1 MTGDDWASYHLAFL
15 HIFRPIKIE
24 RTTASLSYPQ
34 MNFQELVEEIK
45 KLQDFDSNVEKIQ
58 ELFRAYESKPEEWA
72 KYTFVEKGCYT
83 RNLVYGTK
91 DFNLMVLCWDA
102 STTRYGSLT

>member
-1 MTGDDWASYHLAFL
+1 MTGDDWALNHLPSL

-24 RTTASLSYPQ
+24 RTTTLLSYPQ

-45 KLQDFDSNVEKIQ
+45 KLQDFNSNVEKIQ

-72 KYTFVEKGCYT
+72 KYLFVEKGCYT

-102 STTRYGSLT
+102 NTTRSVQLT